1 MLHSYALNYD
11 RQSMTI
17 WSPALPDSDSPI
29 YVRVADA
36 LERDVRA
43 GTLISGSRLPTHRDL
58 ARNLGIT
65 PVTVTRAYGE
75 AMRRGLVEASTG
87 RGTYVRT
94 SRRDPIPVHDVDL
107 ATNVINIPLPIP
119 SPAILRR
126 AAETLDANYSVGP
139 GSERHR
145 AAGAAWIGKHTDS
158 SRVLVT
164 GGTQHAILV
173 AFAATTR
180 PGETVFAESV
190 TYHGARAVAAMLN
203 IKLAPLPMDR
213 YGLLPDALARACRA
227 KTAKVLYTIPSL
239 HNPTGI
245 VMPEKRR
252 REIADVAEKY
262 GITII
267 EDDVCGFLLEK
278 TPPAIAS
285 FAPDRT
291 LFLTGLGKSI
301 AAGMRIGYVSAPES
315 LLARAQSVLA
325 ASILFASPLLAE
337 IATSWIEDGTAARIV
352 GQKRA
357 EAALRNRVARRIL
370 GERAAK
376 TDPRSGHLWVEL
388 PKRWSP
394 DAFTEAARRRRVR
407 VASATSFA
415 VGSDVPRAV
424 RLSIGAPPSV
434 AELESALSA
443 IMGID
448 EEREEAII

>member
-1 MLHSYALNYD
+1 
-11 RQSMTI
+11 MTI

-75 AMRRGLVEASTG
+75 AARRGLVEASTG
-87 RGTYVRT
+87 RGTYVRA
-94 SRRDPIPVHDVDL
+94 SRRDPTPVGDIDMC
-107 ATNVINIPLPIP
+107 TNVINTPTPILT
-119 SPAILRR
+119 PAILRR
-126 AAETLDANYSVGP
+126 AADTLDARYNLGQS
-139 GSERHR
+139 SERHR
-145 AAGAAWIGKHTDS
+145 AAGAAWMGRHTDP

-164 GGTQHAILV
+164 AGTQHAVLV
-173 AFAATTR
+173 AFAATAR
-180 PGETVFAESV
+180 PGETVLAESV

-213 YGLLPDALARACRA
+213 YGLLPDALARAGRA
-227 KTAKVLYTIPSL
+227 RTAKVLYTIPSL

-252 REIADVAEKY
+252 REIAEVAEKY

-278 TPPAIAS
+278 TPPPIAS

-291 LFLTGLGKSI
+291 LFLSGLGKAL
-301 AAGMRIGYVSAPES
+301 AAGIRVGYVCAPEP
-315 LLARAQSVLA
+315 LLPRVQSMVAASVL
-325 ASILFASPLLAE
+325 FTSPLLAE

-352 GQKRA
+352 AQKRA

-376 TDPRSGHLWVEL
+376 TDPRSGHLWIEL
-388 PKRWSP
+388 PRRWSP

-407 VASATSFA
+407 VASASSFA
-415 VGSDVPRAV
+415 VGSEIPRAV
-424 RLSIGAPPSV
+424 RLSIGAPASV
-434 AELESALSA
+434 AELESALNI

-448 EEREEAII
+448 EEREEAVV